1 MKIGKILIHPL
12 FAENDLEA
20 GGIILEVSTQI
31 PHHQPSASPARAQ
44 QSHPCEKYNL
54 IIGNLTNH
62 ERERTINYLD
72 DWEMLDR
79 ISSK

>member
-1 MKIGKILIHPL
+1 MKMGKILIHPL

-31 PHHQPSASPARAQ
+31 PYHQPSASPARAQ

-62 ERERTINYLD
+62 QRENNYLFGR
-72 DWEMLDR
+72 LGNVG
-79 ISSK
+79 